1 LWKKKK
7 NLLEILQIKKLF
19 VEEFLF
25 HYFFSLSHLAI
36 SATMSFDLDGG
47 GQDGPPVPKLGLQA
61 DGSVVA
67 DENDFCFQ
75 FIRR

>member
-1 LWKKKK
+1 
-7 NLLEILQIKKLF
+7 
-19 VEEFLF
+19 
-25 HYFFSLSHLAI
+25 
-36 SATMSFDLDGG
+36 MSFDLDGG